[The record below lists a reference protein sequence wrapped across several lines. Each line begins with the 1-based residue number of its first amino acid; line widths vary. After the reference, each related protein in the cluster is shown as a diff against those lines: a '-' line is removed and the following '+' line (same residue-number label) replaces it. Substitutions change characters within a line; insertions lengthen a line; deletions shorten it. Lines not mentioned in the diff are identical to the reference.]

1 MILVD
6 SNLPMYLVGAE
17 HPHKI
22 DAQRL
27 LERSVADGEKLV
39 TDVEVLQEILH
50 RYSAIDRRGAIQPC
64 FDALLGAVDEVFP
77 VEQQDVLS
85 ARDLVLGVSSL
96 SSRDAIHVAIMQS
109 YSIGRIMS
117 FDRDFDGVPG
127 IDRLF

>member
-6 SNLPMYLVGAE
+6 SNLPMYLIGAE

-27 LERSVADGEKLV
+27 LERSIADGEKLL

-50 RYSAIDRRGAIQPC
+50 RYSAIGRSDAIQPC

-96 SSRDAIHVAIMQS
+96 SSRDAIHVAIMQR

>member
-6 SNLPMYLVGAE
+6 SNLPMYLIGAE

-27 LERSVADGEKLV
+27 LERSIADGEKLV

-50 RYSAIDRRGAIQPC
+50 RYSAIGRSDAIQPC

-85 ARDLVLGVSSL
+85 ARDLMLGVSSL
-96 SSRDAIHVAIMQS
+96 SSRDAIHVAIMQR